1 MGHWILR
8 GVIVAATLALAGPA
22 GAQQPIA
29 PVDFRPFVDG
39 RNWIVR
45 QPLTYTIG
53 VSHDS
58 LTIPPGFV
66 TDFASIP
73 PALQSIIQQNGPYLL
88 PAVVHDYLY
97 WKQTCTRAQA
107 DQILLLA
114 MIENNV
120 RAVHRLAIYE
130 AVKAAGR
137 FAWEANASD
146 RAKRLLRILP
156 PEHQSIS
163 ATTLWPDYR
172 LHLLEQGVAEGPD
185 TQVPPGFCA
194 RGDMS
199 VDDALRKP

>member
-1 MGHWILR
+1 MGHVII
-8 GVIVAATLALAGPA
+8 GVVIVASTLALAGPA

-58 LTIPPGFV
+58 LTVPPGFV

-73 PALQSIIQQNGPYLL
+73 PALHSIIQQNGPYLL

-120 RAVHRLAIYE
+120 RPVHRTAIYE
-130 AVKAAGR
+130 AVKAAGS
-137 FAWEANASD
+137 FAWEENASD
-146 RAKRLLRILP
+146 RAKRLIRILP
-156 PEHQSIS
+156 PDHQNIS
-163 ATTLWPDYR
+163 ANTLWPDYR
-172 LHLLEQGVAEGPD
+172 LHLLEEGVVEGPD
-185 TQVPPGFCA
+185 TQVPAGFCA

-199 VDDALRKP
+199 VGDALGKP